1 MTIQD
6 LFFPTN
12 AYLTTLSG
20 AIRETHWVKIWP
32 TWLKKMHWRFLKIKD
47 YSGQKVTWHSP
58 SAVKCSFSSILKKVL
73 GLLWE
78 FGCYKEQ
85 RRSRARDVT
94 ISMAEIQAMLFWKT
108 GERERLWWSYHQ
120 SSPQLWRPA
129 PSLLED
135 VPRSKTLRLHFRGA
149 TRHKNKTSKPTEP
162 T

>member
-58 SAVKCSFSSILKKVL
+58 SAVKCSFSSILKKSFGVAVRVWMLQRTKKKQSKGCDNLNGGNSSYALLKDGWTWTTVVVL
-73 GLLWE
+73 PPVITSAVETCTQFAG
-78 FGCYKEQ
+78 G
-85 RRSRARDVT
+85 RAEKQD
-94 ISMAEIQAMLFWKT
+94 IEASFPWS
-108 GERERLWWSYHQ
+108 GE
-120 SSPQLWRPA
+120 
-129 PSLLED
+129 
-135 VPRSKTLRLHFRGA
+135 T
-149 TRHKNKTSKPTEP
+149 
-162 T
+162 